1 MNRQPADHHHNREP
15 GWPEWGRQNLTLT
28 AALRM
33 VRMYG
38 DRMPSVPQLRTDFG
52 ISRATA
58 FRWRAAFRESLQMQ
72 GQAEVSA

>member
-15 GWPEWGRQNLTLT
+15 GWPDWGRQNLTLT
-28 AALRM
+28 VALRM

-38 DRMPSVPQLRTDFG
+38 DRMPSVVQLRTDFG

>member
-1 MNRQPADHHHNREP
+1 MNRQPADRHHNREP

-38 DRMPSVPQLRTDFG
+38 DRIPSVAQLRADFG
-52 ISRATA
+52 VSRATA
-58 FRWRAAFRESLQMQ
+58 FRWRAAFRDAIEQHEAANA
-72 GQAEVSA
+72 G

>member
-15 GWPEWGRQNLTLT
+15 GWPEWGRQNITLT

-38 DRMPSVPQLRTDFG
+38 DRIPSVAQLRADFG

-58 FRWRAAFRESLQMQ
+58 FRWRAAFREAM
-72 GQAEVSA
+72 GQSEVAHAG

>member
-15 GWPEWGRQNLTLT
+15 GWPEWGRQNITLT

-38 DRMPSVPQLRTDFG
+38 DRIPSVAQLRADFG

-58 FRWRAAFRESLQMQ
+58 FRWRGAFREAM
-72 GQAEVSA
+72 GQSEVAHAG